1 MEKKTLFL
9 FDTVALIIGIVV
21 GVGIFKTPS
30 IVAANT
36 GSAYEFMFLWI
47 AGGAISLIGALCYA
61 ELATTYPH
69 SGGDYHYIG
78 RAFGKNPAFLFAWS
92 RMTVIQAGSIAMLA
106 FVFGDYITR
115 VLPLGPHSTSIYA
128 VSSILILT
136 ILNSIG
142 IRQGKWTQNL
152 LSTVKILGLL
162 VIFFAGIISPH
173 QSVPLLYPE
182 QPRISIGLAM
192 IFVLLTYG
200 GWNEAAY
207 ISAELHDIKHSMVSS
222 LVWSIGI
229 ITAIYLL
236 LNLVFIKILGM
247 TAMAQS
253 ETIASDVMNR
263 IAGPSGAGLISAF
276 IGISALGAMNATII
290 TGARTNFALG
300 REYLIFRYMGRWNEN
315 AGTPVIALLVQAV
328 ISLFL
333 VLLGTVTRKG
343 FVTIVE
349 YTAPVFWLFFLL
361 ATLSLIV
368 LRVKE
373 PEIIRPFAVPLYP
386 FTPLFFSAVCLFMF
400 VSSIQYTGIG
410 AFAGIAVLLAGVPF
424 LAGSA
429 YLNKRIPRSSASG

>member
-106 FVFGDYITR
+106 FVFGDYITQ
-115 VLPLGPHSTSIYA
+115 VWPLGRHSTSIYA
-128 VSSILILT
+128 VSSVLILT
-136 ILNSIG
+136 ILNSVG

-152 LSTVKILGLL
+152 LSAVKVLGLL

-182 QPRISIGLAM
+182 QPRVSIGLAM

-207 ISAELHDIKHSMVSS
+207 ISAELHDIKRSMVSS
-222 LVWSIGI
+222 LMWSIGM
-229 ITAIYLL
+229 ITVIYLL

-247 TAMAQS
+247 TAMAKS
-253 ETIASDVMNR
+253 ETIASDVMDR
-263 IAGPSGAGLISAF
+263 IAGASGAGLISAF

-290 TGARTNFALG
+290 TGARTNFTLG

-373 PEIIRPFAVPLYP
+373 PETIRPFAVPLYP
-386 FTPLFFSAVCLFMF
+386 FTPLFFSAVCLFML

-410 AFAGIAVLLAGVPF
+410 AFAGLAVFLAGVPF

-429 YLNKRIPRSSASG
+429 YLNAKAR

>member
-36 GSAYEFMFLWI
+36 GSAYEFMLLWI

-106 FVFGDYITR
+106 FVFGDYITQI
-115 VLPLGPHSTSIYA
+115 LPIGRHSTSIYA
-128 VSSILILT
+128 VLSILILT
-136 ILNSIG
+136 ILNSVG

-152 LSTVKILGLL
+152 LSTVKVLGLL

-182 QPRISIGLAM
+182 QPRISTGLAM

-207 ISAELHDIKHSMVSS
+207 ISAELHDIKRSMVSS

-247 TAMAQS
+247 TAIAQS

-276 IGISALGAMNATII
+276 IGVSALGAMNATII

-328 ISLFL
+328 IALFL
-333 VLLGTVTRKG
+333 VLLGAVTRKG

-386 FTPLFFSAVCLFMF
+386 FTPLFFSAVCLFML

-410 AFAGIAVLLAGVPF
+410 AFAGIAVLLTGVPF
-424 LAGSA
+424 LVRSA
-429 YLNKRIPRSSASG
+429 YLRGR

>member
-162 VIFFAGIISPH
+162 IIFFAGIISPH

-207 ISAELHDIKHSMVSS
+207 ISAELHDIKRSMVSS

-276 IGISALGAMNATII
+276 IGVSALGAMNATII

-373 PEIIRPFAVPLYP
+373 PEAVRPFTVPLYP
-386 FTPLFFSAVCLFMF
+386 FTPLFFSAVCLFML

-410 AFAGIAVLLAGVPF
+410 AFAGLAVFLAGVPF

-429 YLNKRIPRSSASG
+429 YLNAKAR